1 MGGARGLNKRYVK
14 EIKISSMSQLGF
26 RRIALVALAGAGSLA
41 AVVVLGSDLLLGSS
55 TAAIISDSPK
65 EVMDEAWQIVF
76 RDYLDTTGKYTE
88 DRWKILRRDVLNKS
102 YGNTKDAYEAIRGML
117 ATLDDPYTRFLDP
130 REFKEMQIDTSGEL
144 SGVGIQLSLD
154 KDTKELIVVSPID
167 GSPASRADVKPKD
180 VITQINGKSTKGM
193 STEDA
198 VKLIRGPVGTKVS
211 IQLRRNKTQLVIVDL
226 IRDRIEIHAVDSRL
240 NTTPDGSKVGY
251 IRLKQFNAN
260 ATKDMRAA
268 IRELEAKG
276 VQGYVLDLRSNPG
289 GLLMASVEI
298 ARQWLDDGVIVST
311 KTRDG
316 VQDIKRASGKAL
328 TKAPVVVLVNE
339 GSASASE
346 ILSGALQDNNRA
358 ILVGQKTF
366 GKGLVQS
373 VRGLSDGSGMTVTI
387 AKYLT
392 PSGRDIHKHGIQPNI
407 TAKLSEDDAK
417 NLKFD
422 QLGTKNDPQYKV
434 AENALTK
441 QLNSAN
447 SEINKAKVFNPNTT
461 NLPAALDT
469 QNKEN

>member
-211 IQLRRNKTQLVIVDL
+211 IQLRRNKTQLIIVDL

-251 IRLKQFNAN
+251 IRLRQFNAN
-260 ATKDMRAA
+260 ATKDMRSA

-316 VQDIKRASGKAL
+316 VQDIKRAAGKAL

-392 PSGRDIHKHGIQPNI
+392 PSGRDIHKYGIQPNI

-441 QLNSAN
+441 QLNAAN
-447 SEINKAKVFNPNTT
+447 STIIKAKAFNPNTT

-469 QNKEN
+469 QNKED